1 MGTLIAGQ
9 VMVLTKPGRM
19 ILSRWVKN
27 NNKTHFLAL
36 TLSVKSDNITDADSA
51 IYDSEVNLQNVP
63 DKTETKLVEAAV
75 GGDIEGFGKLCQRY
89 YAAMVAIG
97 YSVLGDHQLAEDA
110 AQESFARALV
120 NLKNLKNKTRF
131 APWLA
136 AICRNVSKDML
147 TIKVRQISSSG
158 LSQVAQ
164 NDNRVQSN
172 QEVSRAIEQLPVSA
186 KELVVL
192 RYYNGLSY
200 EQIASVLGISQAAI
214 NGRLTRAKRKIAKYL
229 RRNGFPENQL

>member
-1 MGTLIAGQ
+1 M
-9 VMVLTKPGRM
+9 
-19 ILSRWVKN
+19 N
-27 NNKTHFLAL
+27 
-36 TLSVKSDNITDADSA
+36 ADSA

-75 GGDIEGFGKLCQRY
+75 GGDIESFGKLCRRY
-89 YAAMVAIG
+89 YGPMVAIA
-97 YSVLGDHQLAEDA
+97 YSVVSDHQLAEDA

-120 NLKNLKNKTRF
+120 SLRKLKKQTRF

-136 AICRNVSKDML
+136 AICRNVAKDMVAS
-147 TIKVRQISSSG
+147 KVRQISTKDF
-158 LSQVAQ
+158 SQTARNNTDENAPVI
-164 NDNRVQSN
+164 R
-172 QEVSRAIEQLPVSA
+172 RAIEQLPISA

-214 NGRLTRAKRKIAKYL
+214 NGRLTRAKRKMADYL
-229 RRNGFPENQL
+229 KRNGFPENRL